1 MTITNL
7 WLLRQDLL
15 FMVWIKKQLTRLCF
29 RLAGCSKA
37 CFLFGHFSGW
47 ILSHLGVVSEGCGAP
62 VTGWFPH
69 LRSQGDMVGFRRPY
83 KILQS
88 RDMNL
93 IAAPESLGSFFRG
106 GTLKCSMKTSPTTTF
121 VLF

>member
-1 MTITNL
+1 
-7 WLLRQDLL
+7 
-15 FMVWIKKQLTRLCF
+15 
-29 RLAGCSKA
+29 
-37 CFLFGHFSGW
+37 
-47 ILSHLGVVSEGCGAP
+47 
-62 VTGWFPH
+62 
-69 LRSQGDMVGFRRPY
+69 MVGFWRPY